1 MLKRILLLSLMLVL
15 LLPHIA
21 AQEAGGIETGEGDFF
36 SFAGSALD
44 AFLGLIFGVSELQIG
59 LIISALVILF
69 AVYLLRAKILVFLN
83 FLQDGTMVLI
93 LLIIAAIIII
103 LVFPDVITGLVS

>member
-1 MLKRILLLSLMLVL
+1 MLKKIFLLSFMLVL

-21 AQEAGGIETGEGDFF
+21 AQETGGIETGGEDFF
-36 SFAGSALD
+36 SFAFSLLD
-44 AFLGLIFGVSELQIG
+44 MGINLIFGISELQIG

-103 LVFPDVITGLVS
+103 FLFPEVITGLVS

>member
-1 MLKRILLLSLMLVL
+1 MWKKILLSIMLVL

-21 AQEAGGIETGEGDFF
+21 AQETGGIETGGEDFF
-36 SFAGSALD
+36 SFAFSLLD
-44 AFLGLIFGVSELQIG
+44 MGLDLLFGISELQIG
-59 LIISALVILF
+59 LIVSALVILF

-103 LVFPDVITGLVS
+103 LVFPDAITGLVS